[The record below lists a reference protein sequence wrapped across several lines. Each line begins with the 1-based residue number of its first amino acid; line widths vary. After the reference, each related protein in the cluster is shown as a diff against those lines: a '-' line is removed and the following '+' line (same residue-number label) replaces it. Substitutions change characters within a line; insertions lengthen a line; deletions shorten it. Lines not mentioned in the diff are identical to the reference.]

1 MTGSQHVT
9 TELVDAVARAPFDS
23 GRAGCP
29 WDAVAPIHQY
39 GLRARAL
46 SFLGDAIPVM
56 LAQGWRPPTVKIA
69 NREQLEALPVGS
81 AIASNGTVWQSEK
94 RFTGTLSAADVVE
107 GREVGFEV
115 IWGCGYFGI
124 PHRSVGV
131 MAKMG
136 LPAELIL
143 VGTDRS

>member
-1 MTGSQHVT
+1 MTASQHLT

-46 SFLGDAIPVM
+46 SFLGDAIPVQ
-56 LAQGWRPPTVKIA
+56 LAQGWRPPAVKIA

-81 AIASNGTVWQSEK
+81 AVLRNGIVWQSEK
-94 RFTGTLSAADVVE
+94 SYRTPLSAADVLDGVE
-107 GREVGFEV
+107 AKFDVVWACAVTGF
-115 IWGCGYFGI
+115 
-124 PHRSVGV
+124 PARSVGV